1 MIRLQVKTLDKR
13 IDDTLKLKLDEILCE
28 LPSLEE
34 KLNEIRDLQKL
45 WK

>member
-1 MIRLQVKTLDKR
+1 MIRLRVKIIEKK
-13 IDDTLKLKLDEILCE
+13 IDDTVKLKLDEILCE

-34 KLNEIRDLQKL
+34 KLNGFRDLRKL